1 MMKSKST
8 PGRSNGDTRKPR
20 RMGCL
25 AYLWERTCGLKP
37 HTQHAGTAVPPAG
50 RASGRQSRVGSMPA
64 SPQVD
69 QPTRGKRFVIWVDRV
84 GGFLVCEGNEVSLG
98 QPVPGVDIP
107 ILGDLSRRHATI
119 RRSGEGYVIDPRR
132 DTSLDGRPLTAATAL
147 CDGQLL
153 KMGRAVALY
162 FRKPSPLSGT
172 ARLELASRHR
182 TQPPVDGVLLM
193 ADCVIV
199 GPGPQSHIVCP
210 RWDQQLILYHS
221 GGQLYC
227 RSPIPLTVDGV
238 EVGMQ
243 AAIHRGARI
252 TADSVTFV
260 LEELADETNAL

>member
-8 PGRSNGDTRKPR
+8 PGRRDEETRKPR

-25 AYLWERTCGLKP
+25 AYLWDRTRGLRP
-37 HTQHAGTAVPPAG
+37 HAHQAGALVPPAG
-50 RASGRQSRVGSMPA
+50 RVGSRHSQVGSMQA
-64 SPQVD
+64 SHSVD
-69 QPTRGKRFVIWVDRV
+69 HPSRGKRFVIWVDRV
-84 GGFLVCEGNEVSLG
+84 GGFLVCEGSEVSLG

-132 DTSLDGRPLTAATAL
+132 ETSLDGRPLMAATAL

-210 RWDQQLILYHS
+210 RWDHQLILYHRA
-221 GGQLYC
+221 GQLYC

-238 EVGMQ
+238 EVGTQ

-260 LEELADETNAL
+260 LEELADETNSL